1 MDTVYSENN
10 HIIMV
15 GKVTSDKRFSH
26 EIYGEK
32 FYIFD
37 LSVPRLSG
45 NSDIIPITIS
55 ERLMVNGELPIG
67 TKITVEGQF
76 RSYNSYGEGKNKL
89 VLTVF
94 AKNVTLLEDQ
104 ESEVEARK
112 DFISNEV
119 TLIGYICKK
128 PVYRQTPFGREIADI
143 LLAVNR
149 AYSKSD
155 YIPCIAWGR
164 TARFCE
170 NMEVGTEVK
179 LVGRVQSRQY
189 EKKHEDGTVEN
200 KVAYEVSVGSLEV
213 VNQKDD
219 GEAEEAPVEE
229 NKEANEIPV
238 EAFDMM
244 IGNIIDDKE
253 VQDKVGYEKYDIV
266 AANILADVLVP
277 LTPVI
282 IHQLKKGGI
291 YITSGIIEDKEEVV
305 VEAVKKAG
313 LEVLEVNHQGE
324 WVSVTARKN

>member
-149 AYSKSD
+149 AYNKSD
-155 YIPCIAWGR
+155 YIPSIAWGR
-164 TARFCE
+164 NARFCQ
-170 NMEVGTEVK
+170 NIEVGTQVK
-179 LVGRVQSRQY
+179 IIGRVQSRQY

-229 NKEANEIPV
+229 NKEAI
-238 EAFDMM
+238 
-244 IGNIIDDKE
+244 
-253 VQDKVGYEKYDIV
+253 
-266 AANILADVLVP
+266 
-277 LTPVI
+277 
-282 IHQLKKGGI
+282 
-291 YITSGIIEDKEEVV
+291 
-305 VEAVKKAG
+305 
-313 LEVLEVNHQGE
+313 
-324 WVSVTARKN
+324 

>member
-10 HIIMV
+10 HIVLV
-15 GKVTSDKRFSH
+15 GKVTSEKKFSH

-55 ERLMVNGELPIG
+55 ERLMVDGDLPVG

-94 AKNVTLLEDQ
+94 AKNVELLEDQ

-112 DFISNEV
+112 DFVSNEV

-128 PVYRQTPFGREIADI
+128 PIYRQTPFGREIADI

-179 LVGRVQSRQY
+179 VIGRVQSRQY
-189 EKKHEDGTVEN
+189 EKKYEDGTVEN

-213 VNQKDD
+213 IKQEDD
-219 GEAEEAPVEE
+219 TKQEEQPVEEE
-229 NKEANEIPV
+229 NKEAI
-238 EAFDMM
+238 
-244 IGNIIDDKE
+244 
-253 VQDKVGYEKYDIV
+253 
-266 AANILADVLVP
+266 
-277 LTPVI
+277 
-282 IHQLKKGGI
+282 
-291 YITSGIIEDKEEVV
+291 
-305 VEAVKKAG
+305 
-313 LEVLEVNHQGE
+313 
-324 WVSVTARKN
+324 